1 MPQGAHQSDHFREG
15 GIGLRGAAARSA
27 LRGGRASGTG
37 RGQGPMS
44 VADNLGSHKGDA
56 VRNAIRD
63 VGACLVFLPKI
74 LPTQPHR
81 AGLRQVQ
88 NSAPKGASANYEGSP
103 TPAAKFRP
111 PHAPHTSRRQERVEP
126 KAGYSRRLS
135 QRVRCSNPYLTR
147 RARSHLPG
155 PGTAPKLKAC
165 SRVLSSWPKI
175 GTL

>member
-1 MPQGAHQSDHFREG
+1 MGIVRSANAPRSRQSDHFREG

-88 NSAPKGASANYEGSP
+88 NPAPKGASANYEGSP

-111 PHAPHTSRRQERVEP
+111 PHAPHTSRKQERVEP
-126 KAGYSRRLS
+126 KAGYLGGFLNGSDAR
-135 QRVRCSNPYLTR
+135 TR
-147 RARSHLPG
+147 
-155 PGTAPKLKAC
+155 
-165 SRVLSSWPKI
+165 I
-175 GTL
+175 